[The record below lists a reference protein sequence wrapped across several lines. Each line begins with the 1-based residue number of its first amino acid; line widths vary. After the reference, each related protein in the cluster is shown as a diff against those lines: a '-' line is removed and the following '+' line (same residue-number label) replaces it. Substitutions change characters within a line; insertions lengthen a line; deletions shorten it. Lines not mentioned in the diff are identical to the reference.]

1 MNDRD
6 ERVLETLRKIVKD
19 DRCPQAERDAA
30 QGRIDAIYAKYGKE
44 ALKEEQK
51 QQPRT
56 RTGRSPFDDIFSG
69 AYSNPDFEDLF
80 RDIFG
85 SAFRNSRGF
94 TGASRGFSEQAKQ
107 QGKSQNGSEFRYGSA
122 QEKKDAYRNA
132 YDYRTKREQ
141 EQREREKTY
150 YREEFERGKKWKW
163 RFGKDPMEPVTETPL
178 RVNFSEPPCTEPQ
191 YAYIVGICKAFGF
204 KIPDRNVSFQSA
216 SDFLNIW
223 APRYKDRKWY
233 SMYREL
239 YDDDD
244 FRTYY
249 DPNYGPTI
257 D

>member
-1 MNDRD
+1 LNARD
-6 ERVLETLRKIVKD
+6 ERVLETLRKIVND
-19 DRCPQAERDAA
+19 ARCPKAEREAA
-30 QGRIDAIYAKYGKE
+30 QGRINAIYAKYGKD
-44 ALKEEQK
+44 ASKEEPK
-51 QQPRT
+51 QQQRT

-69 AYSNPDFEDLF
+69 AYSNSDFEDLF

-85 SAFRNSRGF
+85 SA
-94 TGASRGFSEQAKQ
+94 
-107 QGKSQNGSEFRYGSA
+107 
-122 QEKKDAYRNA
+122 QEKKDPYRNA
-132 YDYRTKREQ
+132 HDYRTKREQ
-141 EQREREKTY
+141 EQRKQEKTY

-163 RFGKDPMEPVTETPL
+163 RFGMDPMKPVTETPL

-223 APRYKDRKWY
+223 APRYKDRKWH